1 MKRILA
7 LLLIALMVFSL
18 VSCTSPENTEPQKN
32 DYVLSTEAASETVID
47 GVMTDIA
54 GNDPILERNIASWL
68 DTCVLYEVNIRQF
81 TEEGTF
87 AAFEGHLDRLKD
99 MGVNTLWL
107 MPIHPISET
116 GRKGTLGSYYA
127 VSDYTDVN
135 PEFGTKEDFQHLV
148 NTAHSKGFKIIL
160 DWVANHTGWD
170 NAWIKEHDDWYVHKA
185 DGSIESPYDWT
196 DVAQLDYDNYEMRAE
211 MIKCM
216 QYWVEEVGIDG
227 FRCDHAIGVPARF
240 WNAAVYKLK
249 SINRDIMMLAETSAT
264 EGLTT
269 YAFDCCY
276 NDALYGQS
284 LMIKGGIATNEISD
298 KMPVEARYV
307 NGSFPMNYLDNHDK
321 NSYEGSIVSRYRESY
336 EPLLAL
342 TFLTPGLPLIY
353 TSDEEGYDHEIEFFE
368 KDPVKWTD
376 HPKYAPMITK
386 LSKLKTENKALLSFN
401 TDIEF
406 IETSNPNALAFSRTG
421 EDGTILYIANLYY
434 EEIKDVNASFDF
446 DKATCVMHYDGTTI
460 DTEDH
465 EITAQEFEKKDYQP
479 YEFYVL
485 VVSNS

>member
-7 LLLIALMVFSL
+7 LLLIVLMIFSL
-18 VSCTSPENTEPQKN
+18 ASCSSGTQKN
-32 DYVLSTEAASETVID
+32 EYVLSSEAQADSVID

-54 GNDPILERNIASWL
+54 GNDPILERTTASWL

-87 AAFEGHLDRLKD
+87 SAFESHLDRLKE
-99 MGVNTLWL
+99 MGINTLWL

-127 VSDYTDVN
+127 VSDYTAVN
-135 PEFGTKEDFQHLV
+135 PEFGTMEDFQHLV
-148 NTAHSKGFKIIL
+148 DTAHAKGFKVIL

-170 NAWIKEHDDWYVHKA
+170 HAWIKDHDDWYVHKS

-196 DVAQLDYDNYEMRAE
+196 DVAQLDYENYEMRAE

-216 QYWVEEVGIDG
+216 QFWVEEVGIDG

-249 SINRDIMMLAETSAT
+249 SINSEIMMLAETTAT
-264 EGLTT
+264 DGLTT

-276 NDALYGQS
+276 NDVLYGQCM
-284 LMIKGGIATNEISD
+284 MIRSGIATNEIAE
-298 KMPVEARYV
+298 KMPLDPRYV
-307 NGSFPMNYLDNHDK
+307 DGSFPMNYLDNHDK
-321 NSYEGSIVSRYRESY
+321 NSYEGSIVKRFRESY

-342 TFLTPGLPLIY
+342 IFLVPGLPLIY

-368 KDPVKWTD
+368 KDTVQWTD
-376 HPKYAPMITK
+376 HPKYADMITK
-386 LSKLKTENKALLSFN
+386 LSKLKAENQALLSSN
-401 TDIEF
+401 TDLTIL
-406 IETSNPNALAFSRTG
+406 ETSDPNALAFTRTK
-421 EDGTILYIANLYY
+421 DGNTIVYLANLYY
-434 EEIKDVNASFDF
+434 EGISDVTADLGF
-446 DKATCVMHYDGTTI
+446 DKATCVLHYDGTTI

-465 EITAQEFEKKDYQP
+465 EITSDEFEKKSFNP
-479 YEFYVL
+479 YEFYVM
-485 VVSNS
+485 VVNEA